1 MDSSMI
7 GGVPVVSR
15 YVRYARH
22 AVSTD
27 EAVELRRVDDL
38 AHQLSAHLDQRSA
51 QIDRVHVHGAKSMD
65 VQTIVAELLCGTLGF
80 GQEVVLTPQ
89 DGFVTRARPDFY
101 YSLGA
106 ERGILAEVE
115 RGGTV
120 NNNHDLKDLWKA
132 HIAVDAQ
139 HLFLIVPIANWQ
151 ANGNAREKPFIRVAQ
166 RLGAFFG
173 DDRREV
179 DVLSVHVFGYGRSI
193 PPL

>member
-1 MDSSMI
+1 VSSPI
-7 GGVPVVSR
+7 SDNVPAVTR

-22 AVSTD
+22 TLSPK
-27 EAVELRRVDDL
+27 EAAELRRVDDL
-38 AHQLSAHLDQRSA
+38 AGQLSAYLDQRA
-51 QIDRVHVHGAKSMD
+51 TEIDRVHVHNAKSRD
-65 VQTIVAELLCGTLGF
+65 VQDIVADLLCGALGF

-101 YSLGA
+101 YGLGPG
-106 ERGILAEVE
+106 RGVLAEVE

-120 NNNHDLKDLWKA
+120 NNNHDLKDLWKT

-139 HLFLIVPIANWQ
+139 HLFLIVPLANWQ
-151 ANGNAREKPFIRVAQ
+151 ANGNSREKPFVRVAQ

-179 DVLSVHVFGYGRSI
+179 DVLSVHVFGYGRAI